1 MKKALRITSA
11 AVLLAAAT
19 AGAAAYSPLRIEELG
34 VTVPSGQSREYSYS
48 DKEAGFYYGQ
58 TSADDF
64 GDWYAGWNI
73 RAKRIFADYR
83 LYVDGRMLSRR
94 NASVTVWP
102 DRLERVHDCAV
113 ETFALVDSRKVLFVG
128 VEDVAGSRIG
138 LELIGSNVTLP
149 RKDGNSVIYAAVEAR
164 GDFVRISALNPDVQL
179 SFDGKVVEAPRN
191 AGGFII
197 SYGNETES
205 RELASQFRSEGRQWL
220 AQRQQRMQAL
230 LDDNAMRSDLPSLDR
245 AVAWIELTADELV
258 TRQHGGWGMYAGF
271 PWFTDFWGR
280 DMFIAMPG
288 AVLCTGEFDVARDI
302 LLSFA
307 RYQDT
312 DPESET
318 YGRVPNRLNLDG
330 ILYNTTDGTPRFV
343 IQAYE
348 YLKYTGDVDFIKQI
362 YPAVKTATDASARLF
377 TDDRGYLTHADA
389 DTWMDAKRQGQYPC
403 SPRGDRAVDIQALWY
418 QQLRCAADMARYM
431 GEERKTRQ
439 WEALAEKVRANF
451 GHDFIDRES
460 GIIYDHLNSDGTPDL
475 QLRPNTVY
483 AHELISDTL
492 LRMQDTRRMW
502 EHLVYPWGVSSLDQ
516 NDAQFHPWHEMWHR
530 YHKDDAYHNGT
541 VWLWLNGQAMQRMI
555 EYGQQDLAFR
565 LFSNM
570 NRQALCEGAV
580 GSLSECAD
588 PWPRPGSTW
597 VRRSGTFLQAW
608 SNGEHIRVWD
618 QYFLGVRPDMLSGR
632 IDIQPRIPSVITS
645 LDQRVSIADGALDCK
660 YATRPGGRTEYRYE
674 WTASREVTLSVSIGV
689 FAPVEVTV
697 PQGGLLTLSCSPESI
712 TARLYASDGTVLYE
726 TEAEADPHI
735 AALHEEWNRFFEG
748 TDFAAPNYRENL
760 KSLSRYFDPPLDY
773 QSIE

>member
-34 VTVPSGQSREYSYS
+34 VTVPFGQSREYSYS

-179 SFDGKVVEAPRN
+179 SFDGK
-191 AGGFII
+191 
-197 SYGNETES
+197 
-205 RELASQFRSEGRQWL
+205 LASQFRSEGRQWL

-431 GEERKTRQ
+431 GEERKARQ

-588 PWPRPGSTW
+588 PWPRPGIPPGLEQ
-597 VRRSGTFLQAW
+597 RRAYPCVGSVFPRCAARYAQ
-608 SNGEHIRVWD
+608 
-618 QYFLGVRPDMLSGR
+618 RPD
-632 IDIQPRIPSVITS
+632 
-645 LDQRVSIADGALDCK
+645 
-660 YATRPGGRTEYRYE
+660 
-674 WTASREVTLSVSIGV
+674 
-689 FAPVEVTV
+689 
-697 PQGGLLTLSCSPESI
+697 
-712 TARLYASDGTVLYE
+712 
-726 TEAEADPHI
+726 
-735 AALHEEWNRFFEG
+735 
-748 TDFAAPNYRENL
+748 
-760 KSLSRYFDPPLDY
+760 
-773 QSIE
+773 

>member
-1 MKKALRITSA
+1 MKRKSVYA
-11 AVLLAAAT
+11 AVVLLLSAVSLHAQPDAVE
-19 AGAAAYSPLRIEELG
+19 LEDLG
-34 VTVPSGQSREYSYS
+34 VVIAPGQSREYSYS

-58 TSADDF
+58 TSTDDF
-64 GDWYAGWNI
+64 SDWYAGWNI

-83 LYVDGRMLSRR
+83 LYVDGRMLSRKD
-94 NASVTVWP
+94 AVVTVWP

-113 ETFALVDSRKVLFVG
+113 ETFALVDSRKVLFVALDG
-128 VEDVAGSRIG
+128 VAGSKVGI
-138 LELIGSNVTLP
+138 ELTGTNVTLP
-149 RKDGNSVIYAAVEAR
+149 RKDGNSVIFAAVEAQ
-164 GDFVRISALNPDVQL
+164 GDFVRISAMNPDAQL

-362 YPAVKTATDASARLF
+362 YPAVKTATDASAQLF
-377 TDDRGYLTHADA
+377 TDDKGYLTHADA
-389 DTWMDAKRQGQYPC
+389 DTWMDAKRQGKYPC

-418 QQLRCAADMARYM
+418 QQLTCAAEMARYM
-431 GEERKTRQ
+431 GE
-439 WEALAEKVRANF
+439 
-451 GHDFIDRES
+451 
-460 GIIYDHLNSDGTPDL
+460 
-475 QLRPNTVY
+475 
-483 AHELISDTL
+483 
-492 LRMQDTRRMW
+492 
-502 EHLVYPWGVSSLDQ
+502 
-516 NDAQFHPWHEMWHR
+516 DAQFHPWHEMWHR

-674 WTASREVTLSVSIGV
+674 WTASREVTLSVSIGA

-697 PQGGLLTLSCSPESI
+697 PQGGLLTLSCSPESL